1 MKLNWSVLKGSRFI
15 RILFIEQVSVF
26 ITRWEQK
33 FDKTVAVELEIWIVV
48 QLKADFEKGILVA

>member
-1 MKLNWSVLKGSRFI
+1 M
-15 RILFIEQVSVF
+15 EQVSVF

-33 FDKTVAVELEIWIVV
+33 FDKTVAVELEIWLIV